1 MLTRNSIPASP
12 DRRPA
17 QRETRPARRTTALA
31 LVGLAA
37 LLASGCAQRH
47 HIEVGSIP
55 DDYRTRH
62 PIVISER
69 EHAFDIPIASGD
81 TKLTI
86 SQRESVRGI
95 VDAYHRSATGAIRI
109 MVPSGSPN
117 AGAASILSQDVAGLL
132 RKEGIPGTRII
143 TTPYH
148 VSEPGAAAPIRVT
161 FLATTAATEPCGSW
175 PEDVLARSEENKN
188 YHNFGCASQSNL
200 AAQIANPADL
210 ILPRGM
216 TPIDAARRSTV
227 IEAYREQGSD
237 GPGGEGGEGG

>member
-1 MLTRNSIPASP
+1 MHTRHFNPTSP

-17 QRETRPARRTTALA
+17 PRRLA
-31 LVGLAA
+31 LVLVGLTAV
-37 LLASGCAQRH
+37 LASGCAQRH
-47 HIEVGSIP
+47 HIQVGSIP

-62 PIVISER
+62 PIVIAER
-69 EHAFDIPIASGD
+69 EHAFDLPIASGD

-117 AGAASILSQDVAGLL
+117 SGAASILSQEVAGLM

-148 VSEPGAAAPIRVT
+148 ASEPGAAAPIRVT
-161 FLATTAATEPCGSW
+161 FLATTAATEPCGTW
-175 PEDVLARSEENKN
+175 PEDVLARSDENKN
-188 YHNFGCASQSNL
+188 YHNFGCATQSNL

-216 TPIDAARRSTV
+216 TPIDAARRTNA
-227 IEAYREQGSD
+227 IEAYREGGSSGD
-237 GPGGEGGEGG
+237 DGGEGG

>member
-1 MLTRNSIPASP
+1 MHTRHFNPTSP
-12 DRRPA
+12 DCRPA
-17 QRETRPARRTTALA
+17 PRRMALA
-31 LVGLAA
+31 LVGLTA

-117 AGAASILSQDVAGLL
+117 SGAASILSQEVAGLL

-143 TTPYH
+143 STPYH

-161 FLATTAATEPCGSW
+161 FLATTAATEPCGTW
-175 PEDVLARSEENKN
+175 PEDVLARSDENKN
-188 YHNFGCASQSNL
+188 YHNFGCATQSNL

-216 TPIDAARRSTV
+216 TPIDAARRTNA
-227 IEAYREQGSD
+227 IDAYRESGSSGD
-237 GPGGEGGEGG
+237 GGGDGG

>member
-1 MLTRNSIPASP
+1 MHTRHFNPTSP

-17 QRETRPARRTTALA
+17 PRRFALA
-31 LVGLAA
+31 FVGLTA

-62 PIVISER
+62 PIVIAER

-117 AGAASILSQDVAGLL
+117 SGAASILSHEVANLL

-143 TTPYH
+143 STPYH

-161 FLATTAATEPCGSW
+161 FLATTAATEPCGTW

-188 YHNFGCASQSNL
+188 YHNFGCATQNNL

-210 ILPRGM
+210 IMPRGM
-216 TPIDAARRSTV
+216 TPIDAARRTTA

-237 GPGGEGGEGG
+237 GPSDGGGGEGG